1 MQRRIKG
8 VSNHV
13 NIRRL
18 KGSPRALRWQVS
30 AKHQAIRVGV
40 VARPLGILV
49 VDEHR
54 RAVADEPELVPD
66 LVGDDGLLE
75 ALHVELT
82 DTQSTATLWAAFA
95 QVTADKALTAVQ
107 ALPGQLNPSLRW
119 SKEGFLFTQQV
130 MAIINPSISTVDV
143 TKAYDDGLLRT
154 LEEIGFYAKIGA
166 PTS

>member
-1 MQRRIKG
+1 MLFR
-8 VSNHV
+8 SNLQYPASALAMPV
-13 NIRRL
+13 KFIEKN
-18 KGSPRALRWQVS
+18 PRTALV
-30 AKHQAIRVGV
+30 V
-40 VARPLGILV
+40 VA
-49 VDEHR
+49 
-54 RAVADEPELVPD
+54 
-66 LVGDDGLLE
+66 GLLE

-82 DTQSTATLWAAFA
+82 DTQSAATLWAAFA

-107 ALPGQLNPSLRW
+107 ALPSQLNPSLRW